1 MDKEKRPIMS
11 QEDGPNLAKKGWS
24 LTKSLM
30 RYAMS
35 GFPNV
40 EEELFER
47 RMLICNGCESL
58 NKKSAK
64 CGVCGCVVEYKG
76 RMETESCPKKKW

>member
-1 MDKEKRPIMS
+1 MAENKKL
-11 QEDGPNLAKKGWS
+11 NLAEKGWS

-30 RYAMS
+30 RYAMQ

-40 EEELFER
+40 SEKVYED
-47 RMLICNGCESL
+47 RMMICNSCELL
-58 NKKSAK
+58 NKEKGA
-64 CGVCGCVVEYKG
+64 CMACGCAVEYKG

>member
-1 MDKEKRPIMS
+1 MDKNKKP
-11 QEDGPNLAKKGWS
+11 QEPNLAEKGWS

-40 EEELFER
+40 SEEL
-47 RMLICNGCESL
+47 L
-58 NKKSAK
+58 KKE
-64 CGVCGCVVEYKG
+64 C
-76 RMETESCPKKKW
+76 